1 MEVVRRHPVMSA
13 VGAVGLVLAV
23 TVLAMALYLASKAGE
38 LPWQED
44 PTRIPVTPFAD
55 IPGFTLPTKVPT
67 TAASTEKP
75 IGTPTP

>member
-1 MEVVRRHPVMSA
+1 MSFARRHRVLSV

-23 TVLAMALYLASKAGE
+23 VALAMGLYLASVAGE

-44 PTRIPVTPFAD
+44 PTRIPITPFAD

-67 TAASTEKP
+67 ANAATTAP
-75 IGTPTP
+75 ILTPTP